1 MLKKFNGIEI
11 GKVKKNIK
19 IQNLYEK
26 KNININ

>member
-26 KNININ
+26 NININ